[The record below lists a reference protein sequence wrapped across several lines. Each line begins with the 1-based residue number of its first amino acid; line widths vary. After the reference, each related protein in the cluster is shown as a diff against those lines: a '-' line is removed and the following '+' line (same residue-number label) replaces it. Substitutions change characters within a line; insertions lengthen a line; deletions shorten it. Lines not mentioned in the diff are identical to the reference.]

1 MMIAFYLTPVF
12 YPKEII
18 PADYLWLVRF
28 NPLRSLLE
36 VFRDPIYFGKIPPLS
51 HLAVTLA
58 ITVLALLIG
67 VIAFRRSSDRIAF
80 YL

>member
-1 MMIAFYLTPVF
+1 MMLAFYLTPVF

-51 HLAVTLA
+51 HLAVTVG
-58 ITVLALLIG
+58 ITALALLVG
-67 VIAFRRSSDRIAF
+67 VIAFRKSSDRIAF